1 MGMYT
6 MSLMGV
12 IDAYAGNLEDS
23 LEKTTAKYRVSTGRK
38 ILLDNVKLPSSPH
51 SGEFVDKF
59 IRGFI
64 IQNLYENI
72 IYDTAER
79 WLLRFQLDVE
89 IKLPLYIAKYEALQ
103 NVKVSELDRLGKVT
117 SSGDSSSNSISSS
130 KSISSAYPQ
139 HISKSNDINSVKYMD
154 SGNMSEADSKSKAD
168 SKSETVNYGNV
179 LDRIDQLNKAQQN
192 IIQEAI
198 DSFNNLFMF
207 VY

>member
-6 MSLMGV
+6 MSLMGL
-12 IDAYAGNLEDS
+12 IDTAIQNEQNS
-23 LEKTTAKYRVSTGRK
+23 LDTITAKYRVDKGRAV
-38 ILLDNVKLPSSPH
+38 LLENVKLTATEH
-51 SGEFVDKF
+51 SNDFIDKF

-89 IKLPLYIAKYEALQ
+89 IKLPLYITKFEALQ
-103 NVKVSELDRLGKVT
+103 KIKLSELDKLGKAVSSSD
-117 SSGDSSSNSISSS
+117 SSG
-130 KSISSAYPQ
+130 KSLSSAYPQ
-139 HISKSNDINSVKYMD
+139 HISKAKDFGSVKYMD
-154 SGNMSEADSKSKAD
+154 NGNMSEAN
-168 SKSETVNYGNV
+168 SESSTTSYGNI
-179 LDRIDQLNKAQQN
+179 LDRIDQLNASQQN

-198 DSFNNLFMF
+198 DSFNNLFMT

>member
-12 IDAYAGNLEDS
+12 IDAYAGNFEDS
-23 LEKTTAKYRVSTGRK
+23 LEKTTAKYRVRTGRE

-51 SGEFVDKF
+51 SIEFIDKF

-103 NVKVSELDRLGKVT
+103 NVKVNELDRLGKVT
-117 SSGDSSSNSISSS
+117 SSGDSSS

-139 HISKSNDINSVKYMD
+139 HISKANDIDSVKYMD
-154 SGNMSEADSKSKAD
+154 NGAMSEADSKS
-168 SKSETVNYGNV
+168 ETVSYGNV
-179 LDRIDQLNKAQQN
+179 LDRIEQLNKAQQN